1 MRALLA
7 LLVAVAASSICSCS
21 MMPPPIPVV
30 GASERVAALAGTW
43 SGDYSSEATGRYG
56 SIQFTL
62 AADSDT
68 AHGEVVMQPRH
79 PIMRGPSNRDGRG
92 VAPPPASQA
101 LSVAFVHAIGDTV
114 QGLLQPYEDPE
125 CSCTLLT
132 KFAGRLRGDRIEGR
146 YSTLNTTTG
155 ITTSGEWNVRRR
167 RMSRADGTAKP

>member
-1 MRALLA
+1 MMKDTMRALLA
-7 LLVAVAASSICSCS
+7 TLVAVSAAAICSCS

-30 GASERVAALAGTW
+30 GSSERVAALAGTW

-62 AADSDT
+62 SADSDT

-79 PIMRGPSNRDGRG
+79 PVTRGPADHDGRG

-101 LSVAFVHAIGDTV
+101 LSVAFVHAVGDTV
-114 QGLLQPYEDPE
+114 QGLLRPYEDPE
-125 CSCTLLT
+125 CDCTLVT

-155 ITTSGEWNVRRR
+155 ITPAGEWSVRRKR
-167 RMSRADGTAKP
+167 VSR